1 MLQPR
6 LIGGKPGT
14 EEKRIGKAI
23 LTRCY
28 IQTSIDTIA
37 SRSRRW

>member
-14 EEKRIGKAI
+14 EKKRIGKAI
-23 LTRCY
+23 LTLCY
-28 IQTSIDTIA
+28 LQTSTGTIA
-37 SRSRRW
+37 SRSRRR